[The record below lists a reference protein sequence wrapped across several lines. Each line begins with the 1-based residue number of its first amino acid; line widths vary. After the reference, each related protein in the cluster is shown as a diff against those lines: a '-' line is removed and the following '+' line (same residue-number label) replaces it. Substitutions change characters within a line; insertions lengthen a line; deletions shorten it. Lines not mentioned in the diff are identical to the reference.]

1 MKRILIADDNASVRR
16 GLRGVIRDH
25 HDWDVCGEAVA
36 IGYTILPLQ
45 PACGQ
50 RQSRSGVFSIASHST
65 LQYLLPSAAV
75 QLQGGCAHFLFCAAI
90 SPPSSRSISANTTF
104 AEEIDLFSKS
114 PEWCCQ

>member
-1 MKRILIADDNASVRR
+1 MASDILTTSLGKESLEVQFDNES
-16 GLRGVIRDH
+16 LRVVTAIG
-25 HDWDVCGEAVA
+25 CPA